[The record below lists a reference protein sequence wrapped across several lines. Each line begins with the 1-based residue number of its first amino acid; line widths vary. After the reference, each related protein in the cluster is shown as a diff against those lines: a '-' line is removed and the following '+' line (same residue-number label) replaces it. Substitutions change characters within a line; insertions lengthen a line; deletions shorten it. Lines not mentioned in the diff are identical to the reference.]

1 MQGKYRMKNVLD
13 KWRASTPTKLQRVYI
28 SISEDECKKWYY
40 NHTKLF
46 RNKPY
51 KNETSLRN

>member
-46 RNKPY
+46 RNK
-51 KNETSLRN
+51 NETSLRS